1 MAARHFSICYFRVN
15 RNSDWEVAFSDGFTG
30 SVANVGVELGSRG

>member
-1 MAARHFSICYFRVN
+1 MRKSGLLFLIMRDSKSCM
-15 RNSDWEVAFSDGFTG
+15 G